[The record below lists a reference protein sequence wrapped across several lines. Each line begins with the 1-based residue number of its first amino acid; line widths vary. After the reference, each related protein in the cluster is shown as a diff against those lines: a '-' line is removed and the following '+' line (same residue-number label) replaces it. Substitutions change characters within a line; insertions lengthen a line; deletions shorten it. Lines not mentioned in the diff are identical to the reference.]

1 MARDFP
7 MQIKVSY
14 KPLIEHYR
22 NLIDPEKDSY
32 NADYIRSIVSD
43 AEAVPELMEGVA
55 IDELNNHKD
64 ELSSALRIL
73 FPSALTHN
81 EIKAATAPF
90 SDKVLR
96 CTDRFKDLID
106 NADEEYR
113 FNILKNSQVDYEMLA
128 HGFILQKIYGQQVDF
143 HAPLT
148 VSVPQD
154 EIPYS
159 YRISYN
165 ADFVNV
171 QLLDEEKKLTDQEV
185 MELKSRPYDR
195 EFWREKLPGDAY
207 LFKGFGILTMIDV
220 TVDEA
225 ISQLKDNLL
234 HRGNGPL
241 NQATATHK
249 AVFRKILRVSDL
261 DVGVTLYDS
270 EENLFQELEFS
281 PAPSF
286 MLKDSHEKSSKK
298 ALDSRAQKHLIENK
312 EPLIITDV
320 QKYHDDTENCFMTSN
335 LLKAKAGSAIF
346 YPIEENG
353 KLLGLLEL
361 VSKSE
366 FALSSF
372 NVKRIEAIISYIRA
386 ALLNGKKE
394 YEDRIKAIIQTEC
407 TSIHDSV
414 QWRFER
420 EARRILR
427 ARQKNNKTKFR
438 DLVFKEVYPL
448 YGQMDIVGSSKERN
462 IAIRKDFLEQLNA
475 VCSIL
480 NTAKEEEG
488 LPIYDQICHRVIKFQ
503 EKLKE
508 GIDSDS
514 ERKITNLLKQEI
526 NPVMRHVKSLGS
538 DLSKQVEDYQS
549 KLDEESGIIYNHR
562 YDYDHSVQIVNDVL
576 TNYLDEKQEVAQNNF
591 PHFFERFKTDG
602 VEHNM
607 YTGNAILHE
616 RQFNEIFLFSLRL
629 WQLTTMIEMEVKF
642 DQIRPKL
649 PMPLEAA
656 SMILVFDET
665 LDVKYRID
673 EKRFDVD
680 GTYNARYEV
689 IKKRIDKALVAGT
702 DERVTQARR
711 LSIIYSSEEIKTEYQ
726 RYLTY
731 LISKDYLKGE
741 VEDLELKEVQ
751 GVVGLKALRVDINYD
766 LNLEDLQE
774 VNYENLSLQDH

>member
-1 MARDFP
+1 
-7 MQIKVSY
+7 MQVKVSY
-14 KPLIEHYR
+14 KPLITHYR
-22 NLIDPEKDSY
+22 NQIDPEKESY
-32 NADYIRSIVSD
+32 NADYIRSIVKD
-43 AEAVPELMEGVA
+43 AESVPELMEGV
-55 IDELNNHKD
+55 ELNKLP
-64 ELSSALRIL
+64 EYRKALSSAIRIL
-73 FPSALTHN
+73 FPSALTEN
-81 EIKAATAPF
+81 EIKAVTIPF

-96 CTDRFKDLID
+96 CTNRYKRIME
-106 NADEEYR
+106 NADEE
-113 FNILKNSQVDYEMLA
+113 FKFDILKHSKVDYEMLA
-128 HGFILQKIYGQQVDF
+128 YGLILKRIYGHQVDF

-148 VSVPQD
+148 VSVPQE

-165 ADFVNV
+165 ADYIDVE
-171 QLLDEEKKLTDQEV
+171 LLDEEHKLDEADIS
-185 MELKSRPYDR
+185 ELKSRPYDKD
-195 EFWREKLPGDAY
+195 FWREMFPKGAY
-207 LFKGFGILTMIDV
+207 MFNGFGILTMIDV

-234 HRGNGPL
+234 HRGKGPL
-241 NQATATHK
+241 NQTTAAHK
-249 AVFRKILRVSDL
+249 AVFRKILKVADL
-261 DVGVTLYDS
+261 DVGVTLYDAD
-270 EENLFQELEFS
+270 ENLFQELEFS

-298 ALDSRAQKHLIENK
+298 ALDSRARTHLIENI

-320 QKYHDDTENCFMTSN
+320 EKYHKEAETCFMTSN

-346 YPIEENG
+346 YPINEDG

-361 VSKSE
+361 VSPTK

-372 NVKRIEAIISYIRA
+372 NVKRIDSIISYIRA
-386 ALLNGKKE
+386 ALLNGRKE

-427 ARQKNNKTKFR
+427 ARQKENKTKFR
-438 DLVFKEVYPL
+438 DLVFKDVFPL

-462 IAIRKDFLEQLNA
+462 NAIRKDFMEQLDT
-475 VCSIL
+475 VCSIV

-488 LPIYDQICHRVIKFQ
+488 LPIYDQIGHRVLKFQ
-503 EKLKE
+503 ERLKQ

-514 ERKITNLLKQEI
+514 ERKITNLLKEEI
-526 NPVMRHVKSLGS
+526 NPVMRHIKSLS
-538 DLSKQVEDYQS
+538 NALNEEVSAYES

-576 TNYLDEKQEVAQNNF
+576 TNYLDEKQAIAQGKF
-591 PHFFERFKTDG
+591 PHYFERFKTDG

-607 YTGNAILHE
+607 YTGDAILH
-616 RQFNEIFLFSLRL
+616 QKKFNEIFLFSLRL
-629 WQLTTMIEMEVKF
+629 WQLTTMVEMEVKF

-649 PMPLEAA
+649 PMDLEAA

-689 IKKRIDKALVAGT
+689 IKKRIDKALVKGT
-702 DERVTQARR
+702 DERITQARK
-711 LSIIYSSEEIKTEYQ
+711 LSIIYSGEEIKQEYQ

-731 LISKDYLKGE
+731 LISKNYLKGE
-741 VEDLELKEVQ
+741 IEYLELKEVQ
-751 GVVGLKALRVDINYD
+751 GVVGLKALRIDINYE
-766 LNLEDLQE
+766 LNLENLE
-774 VNYENLSLQDH
+774 EISYENLSLQAH